1 MFCAKCGNQINGN
14 IKFCPHC
21 GASQTN
27 NLAVEKQPIQSGEQV
42 LSQKAKS
49 VKNKK
54 MSKGKIAAI
63 VILFLE
69 IAIICG
75 VFIFFSVYKNES
87 EDDRVGSRYSLDKA
101 NENAELAYGAI
112 EEYINS
118 LYHPQDYAAHGFF
131 SGVFDPNGKGEL
143 NKQLSEVIDDGYVK
157 ILLHARDDYYD
168 DLVYTVQWCKDESGD
183 GIIGQYPD
191 PIEEDDKDAVIFG
204 KTYDPYSN
212 SGTTS
217 FKDNF
222 YYELD
227 DDGNIIITGYKGK
240 EKNVVIPEYVS
251 GVKVV
256 AIADNVFSRG
266 IKGSDIESVTIPGSI
281 KEIGDNAFC
290 RCRELETVKISEGV
304 ETIGDSAFWG
314 CTSLK
319 EIEIPDSVE
328 TIEEAA
334 FYHCNDLEYVEIPDS
349 VEKMD
354 DYAFGFCENLKEVE
368 IKDGHRFMF
377 KNIFTCSF
385 IFYEYLIKV
394 IAIGILVITII
405 IILLVSILKKHKK
418 RKAEKSNKQE
428 VFSPSDMQNIA
439 SVTTPEKVQCP
450 QCKAEI
456 SPDIKFCGK
465 CGYKL

>member
-1 MFCAKCGNQINGN
+1 MFCEKCGNQINDN
-14 IKFCPHC
+14 IKFCPRC
-21 GASQTN
+21 GASQAN
-27 NLAVEKQPIQSGEQV
+27 NLEDEKQPPKSGGQV

-49 VKNKK
+49 IKIKK

-112 EEYINS
+112 R
-118 LYHPQDYAAHGFF
+118 DYFDETFHIEDNIAHGFY
-131 SGVFDPNGKGEL
+131 SGTIDVNKGS
-143 NKQLSEVIDDGYVK
+143 LSDVLENVIDDGYVK
-157 ILLHARDDYYD
+157 ILFQSSDYYD
-168 DLVYTVQWCKDESGD
+168 TSFILQWCEDSSGD
-183 GIIGQYPD
+183 GVIGQYPD
-191 PIEEDDKDAVIFG
+191 PIEEDARDAVIFG

-290 RCRELETVKISEGV
+290 RCHELEKVKISEGV
-304 ETIGDSAFWG
+304 ETIGDGAFWG

-328 TIEEAA
+328 TIEKAA
-334 FYHCNDLEYVEIPDS
+334 FYHCDNLEYIKIPDS

-368 IKDGHRFMF
+368 IEDGHRFMF

-405 IILLVSILKKHKK
+405 IILLVSIHKK
-418 RKAEKSNKQE
+418 RKKLKAEQSTVQE
-428 VFSPSDMQNIA
+428 VPSPSDIQNIA
-439 SVTTPEKVQCP
+439 SVATPEKVQCP
-450 QCKAEI
+450 QCKTELSTNA
-456 SPDIKFCGK
+456 KFCEK
-465 CGYKL
+465 CGHKL